1 MTDNQ
6 SSISFNKEDGNPITF
21 NFQLEN
27 GLSVKPILNP
37 PFDVFKNKKDSTLS
51 IHIYLTTENISL
63 IQSFSINDIYVE
75 KEKNIWII
83 LENGYIVLHKL
94 PDTII
99 SSIKNKNII
108 IVFFDTNKNIISQF
122 KIS

>member
-6 SSISFNKEDGNPITF
+6 SSISFKKEEGKPIIF

-27 GLSVKPILNP
+27 GLPVKPIINP
-37 PFDVFKNKKDSTLS
+37 PFDVLKNKKDSTLS
-51 IHIYLTTENISL
+51 IHVYLTTENISL
-63 IQSFSINDIYVE
+63 IQSFSINDIYIE
-75 KEKNIWII
+75 NEKNIWII
-83 LENGYIVLHKL
+83 LKNGYIVLHKL
-94 PDTII
+94 PDMII

-108 IVFFDTNKNIISQF
+108 IGFLDTNKNIISQF

>member
-6 SSISFNKEDGNPITF
+6 SSISFKKEDGKPITF

-27 GLSVKPILNP
+27 GLPVKPILNP
-37 PFDVFKNKKDSTLS
+37 PFDVLKNKKDSTLS
-51 IHIYLTTENISL
+51 IHVYLTTENISL
-63 IQSFSINDIYVE
+63 IQSFSINDIYIE
-75 KEKNIWII
+75 NEKNIWII
-83 LENGYIVLHKL
+83 LKNGYIVLHKL
-94 PDTII
+94 PDIII

-108 IVFFDTNKNIISQF
+108 IGFFDTNKNIISQF

>member
-6 SSISFNKEDGNPITF
+6 SSISFKKEDGKPVTL

-27 GLSVKPILNP
+27 GLPIKPILNP

-63 IQSFSINDIYVE
+63 IHSFSINDIYVE
-75 KEKNIWII
+75 NEKNIWII
-83 LENGYIVLHKL
+83 FKNGYIVLHKL
-94 PDTII
+94 PDVII
-99 SSIKNKNII
+99 DSIKNKNII
-108 IVFFDTNKNIISQF
+108 IGFFDTNKNIIFQF